1 MIKKILKNLK
11 KAYQSLVYKF
21 YILIKKEEILIKCQN
36 INLLIEIRDP
46 IEREIFFNLS
56 YEEEQIATIVE
67 FSKKN
72 KQDYF
77 LDIGS
82 NCGYYALFIAKIFPN
97 TNVLAF
103 EPIKKTYDKLIKNI
117 HLNDLNR
124 QIQTFNFGLSDANN
138 KVQMRTL
145 IKKGFAQSGGFTVH
159 DKNRELKTN
168 ETLLEANLKIGDELI
183 KYINKKLLIKIDVE
197 GHEINVLKGLSRL
210 IKNNKIYM
218 QIEIFHEN
226 KENIFNF
233 LEKNDFRFV
242 KNINGN
248 RKNDYFFVNY

>member
-1 MIKKILKNLK
+1 MLKFLKKI
-11 KAYQSLVYKF
+11 YESIIYKF
-21 YILIKKEEILIKCQN
+21 YILIGKEEILIKSQN

-56 YEEEQIATIVE
+56 YEEEQIATLVE

-72 KQDYF
+72 KQDFF

-82 NCGYYALFIAKIFPN
+82 NCGYYALFIAKTFPS
-97 TNVLAF
+97 THVIAF
-103 EPIKKTYDKLIKNI
+103 EPIKKTYEKLVKNI
-117 HLNDLNR
+117 HLNNLKK
-124 QIQTFNFGLSDANN
+124 QIQTFNFGLSDTNDE
-138 KVQMRTL
+138 VQMRTL
-145 IKKGFAQSGGFTVH
+145 IKKGFIQSGGFTVN

-168 ETLLEANLKIGDELI
+168 ETLLKADLKIGDEAI

-210 IKNNKIYM
+210 INNNKIYM

-233 LEKNDFRFV
+233 LKKNDFKFI

>member
-82 NCGYYALFIAKIFPN
+82 NCGYYALFIANTFPN
-97 TNVLAF
+97 THVLAF
-103 EPIKKTYDKLIKNI
+103 EPIKKTYDKLIRNI
-117 HLNDLNR
+117 HLNNLNK
-124 QIQTFNFGLSDANN
+124 QIQTFNFGLSDTNN
-138 KVQMRTL
+138 EVQMRTL
-145 IKKGFAQSGGFTVH
+145 IKKGFVQSGGFTVH
-159 DKNRELKTN
+159 NKNRELKTN
-168 ETLLEANLKIGDELI
+168 ETLLKADLKIGDEVI

-197 GHEINVLKGLSRL
+197 GHEINALKGLNHL
-210 IKNNKIYM
+210 LKNNKVYM

-226 KENIFNF
+226 KEDIFNF
-233 LEKNDFRFV
+233 LKKNNFKFI

-248 RKNDYFFVNY
+248 RKNDYFFANY

>member
-1 MIKKILKNLK
+1 MLKFLKKI
-11 KAYQSLVYKF
+11 YESIIYKF
-21 YILIKKEEILIKCQN
+21 YILIGKEEILIKSQN

-56 YEEEQIATIVE
+56 YEEEQIATLVE

-72 KQDYF
+72 KQDFF

-82 NCGYYALFIAKIFPN
+82 NCGYYALFIAKTFPS
-97 TNVLAF
+97 THVIAF
-103 EPIKKTYDKLIKNI
+103 EPIKKTYEKLVKNI
-117 HLNDLNR
+117 HLNNLKK
-124 QIQTFNFGLSDANN
+124 QIQTFNFGLSDTNDE
-138 KVQMRTL
+138 VQMRTL
-145 IKKGFAQSGGFTVH
+145 IKKGFIQSGGFTVN

-168 ETLLEANLKIGDELI
+168 ETLLKADLKIGDEVI

-210 IKNNKIYM
+210 INNNKIYM

-233 LEKNDFRFV
+233 LKKNDFKFN

>member
-1 MIKKILKNLK
+1 MLKFLKKI
-11 KAYQSLVYKF
+11 YESVIYKF
-21 YILIKKEEILIKCQN
+21 YILTGKEEILIKPQN

-56 YEEEQIATIVE
+56 YEEKQIATLVE

-72 KQDYF
+72 EQDYF

-82 NCGYYALFIAKIFPN
+82 NCGYYALFIAKTFPN
-97 TNVLAF
+97 THVIAF

-117 HLNDLNR
+117 HLNNLNN
-124 QIQTFNFGLSDANN
+124 QIQTFNFGLSDTNN
-138 KVQMRTL
+138 VVQMRTL

-159 DKNRELKTN
+159 EKNRELKTN
-168 ETLLEANLKIGDELI
+168 EILLKADLKIGDEAI

-210 IKNNKIYM
+210 INNNKIYM

-233 LEKNDFRFV
+233 LKKNDFKFV

>member
-1 MIKKILKNLK
+1 MLKFLKKI
-11 KAYQSLVYKF
+11 YESVIYKF
-21 YILIKKEEILIKCQN
+21 YILTGKEEILIKPQN

-56 YEEEQIATIVE
+56 YEEKQIATLVE

-72 KQDYF
+72 EQDYF

-82 NCGYYALFIAKIFPN
+82 NCGYYALFIAKTFPN
-97 TNVLAF
+97 THVIAF

-117 HLNDLNR
+117 HLNNLNN
-124 QIQTFNFGLSDANN
+124 QIQTFNFGLSDKNN
-138 KVQMRTL
+138 LVQMRTL

-159 DKNRELKTN
+159 EKNRELKTN
-168 ETLLEANLKIGDELI
+168 EILLKADLKIGDEAI

-210 IKNNKIYM
+210 INNNKIYM

-233 LEKNDFRFV
+233 LKKNDFKFV

>member
-1 MIKKILKNLK
+1 MLKFLKKI
-11 KAYQSLVYKF
+11 YESIIYKF
-21 YILIKKEEILIKCQN
+21 YILIGKEEILIKPQN

-56 YEEEQIATIVE
+56 YEEEQIATLVE

-72 KQDYF
+72 KQDFF

-82 NCGYYALFIAKIFPN
+82 NCGYYALFIAKTFPS
-97 TNVLAF
+97 THVIAF
-103 EPIKKTYDKLIKNI
+103 EPIKKTYEKLVKNI
-117 HLNDLNR
+117 HLNNLKK
-124 QIQTFNFGLSDANN
+124 QIQTFNFGLSDTNDE
-138 KVQMRTL
+138 VQMRTL
-145 IKKGFAQSGGFTVH
+145 IKKGFIQSGGFTVN

-168 ETLLEANLKIGDELI
+168 ETLLKADLKIGDEVI

-210 IKNNKIYM
+210 INNNKIYM

-233 LEKNDFRFV
+233 LKKNDFKFI

>member
-1 MIKKILKNLK
+1 MLKFLKKI
-11 KAYQSLVYKF
+11 YESIIYKF
-21 YILIKKEEILIKCQN
+21 YILIGKEEILIKSQN

-56 YEEEQIATIVE
+56 YEEEQIATLVE

-72 KQDYF
+72 KQDFF

-82 NCGYYALFIAKIFPN
+82 NCGYYALFIAKTFPS
-97 TNVLAF
+97 THVIAF
-103 EPIKKTYDKLIKNI
+103 EPIKKTYEKLVKNI
-117 HLNDLNR
+117 HLNNLKK
-124 QIQTFNFGLSDANN
+124 QIQTFNFGLSDTNDE
-138 KVQMRTL
+138 VQMRTL
-145 IKKGFAQSGGFTVH
+145 IKKGFIQSGGFTVN

-168 ETLLEANLKIGDELI
+168 ETLLKADLKIGDEVI

-210 IKNNKIYM
+210 INNNKIYM

-233 LEKNDFRFV
+233 LEKNNFKFV
-242 KNINGN
+242 KKINGN

>member
-1 MIKKILKNLK
+1 MLKFLKKI
-11 KAYQSLVYKF
+11 YESIIYKF
-21 YILIKKEEILIKCQN
+21 YILIGKEEILIKSQN

-56 YEEEQIATIVE
+56 YEEEQIATLVE
-67 FSKKN
+67 LSKKN
-72 KQDYF
+72 KQDFF

-82 NCGYYALFIAKIFPN
+82 NCGYYALFIAKTFPS
-97 TNVLAF
+97 THVIAF
-103 EPIKKTYDKLIKNI
+103 EPIKKTYEKLVKNI
-117 HLNDLNR
+117 HLNNLKK
-124 QIQTFNFGLSDANN
+124 QIQTFNFGLSDTNDE
-138 KVQMRTL
+138 VQMRTL
-145 IKKGFAQSGGFTVH
+145 IKKGFIQSGGFTVN

-168 ETLLEANLKIGDELI
+168 ETLLKADLKIGDEVI

-210 IKNNKIYM
+210 INNNKIYM

-233 LEKNDFRFV
+233 LKKNDFKFI
-242 KNINGN
+242 KNIHGN

>member
-1 MIKKILKNLK
+1 MLKFLKKI
-11 KAYQSLVYKF
+11 YESIIYKF
-21 YILIKKEEILIKCQN
+21 YILIGKEEILIKSQN

-56 YEEEQIATIVE
+56 YEEEQIATLVE

-72 KQDYF
+72 KQDFF

-82 NCGYYALFIAKIFPN
+82 NCGYYALFIAKTFPS
-97 TNVLAF
+97 THVIAF
-103 EPIKKTYDKLIKNI
+103 EPIKKTYEKLVKNI
-117 HLNDLNR
+117 HLNNLKK
-124 QIQTFNFGLSDANN
+124 QIQTFNFGLSDTNDE
-138 KVQMRTL
+138 VQMRTL
-145 IKKGFAQSGGFTVH
+145 IKKGFIQSGGFTVN

-168 ETLLEANLKIGDELI
+168 ETLLKADLKIGDEVI

-210 IKNNKIYM
+210 INNNKIYM

-233 LEKNDFRFV
+233 LKKNDFKFI

>member
-1 MIKKILKNLK
+1 MLKFLKKI
-11 KAYQSLVYKF
+11 YESIIYKF
-21 YILIKKEEILIKCQN
+21 YILIGKEETLIKSQN

-56 YEEEQIATIVE
+56 YEEEQIATLVE

-72 KQDYF
+72 KQDFF

-82 NCGYYALFIAKIFPN
+82 NCGYYALFIAKTFPS
-97 TNVLAF
+97 THVIAF
-103 EPIKKTYDKLIKNI
+103 EPIKKTYEKLVKNI
-117 HLNDLNR
+117 HLNNLKK
-124 QIQTFNFGLSDANN
+124 QIQTFNFGLSDTNDE
-138 KVQMRTL
+138 VQMRTL
-145 IKKGFAQSGGFTVH
+145 IKKGFIQSGGFTVN

-168 ETLLEANLKIGDELI
+168 ETLLKADLKIGDEVI

-210 IKNNKIYM
+210 INNNKIYM

-233 LEKNDFRFV
+233 LKKNDFKFI

>member
-1 MIKKILKNLK
+1 MLKFLKKI
-11 KAYQSLVYKF
+11 YESIIYKF
-21 YILIKKEEILIKCQN
+21 YILIGKEEILIKSQN

-56 YEEEQIATIVE
+56 YEEEQIATLVE
-67 FSKKN
+67 FSKKI
-72 KQDYF
+72 KQDFF

-82 NCGYYALFIAKIFPN
+82 NCGYYALFIAKTFPS
-97 TNVLAF
+97 THVIAF
-103 EPIKKTYDKLIKNI
+103 EPIKKTYDKLVKNV
-117 HLNDLNR
+117 HLNNLNK
-124 QIQTFNFGLSDANN
+124 QIQTFNFGLSDTNDE
-138 KVQMRTL
+138 VQMRSL
-145 IKKGFAQSGGFTVH
+145 IKKGFIQSGGFTVN
-159 DKNRELKTN
+159 DKDRELKTN
-168 ETLLEANLKIGDELI
+168 ETLVKADLKIGDEVI

-210 IKNNKIYM
+210 INNNKIYM

-233 LEKNDFRFV
+233 LKKNDFKFI

>member
-1 MIKKILKNLK
+1 MLKFLKKI
-11 KAYQSLVYKF
+11 YESIIYKF
-21 YILIKKEEILIKCQN
+21 YILIGKEEILIKSQN

-56 YEEEQIATIVE
+56 YEEEQIATLVE

-72 KQDYF
+72 KQDFF

-82 NCGYYALFIAKIFPN
+82 NCGYYALFIAKTFPS
-97 TNVLAF
+97 THVIAF
-103 EPIKKTYDKLIKNI
+103 EPIKKTYEKLVKNI
-117 HLNDLNR
+117 HLNNLKK
-124 QIQTFNFGLSDANN
+124 QIQTFNFGLSDTNDE
-138 KVQMRTL
+138 VQMRTL
-145 IKKGFAQSGGFTVH
+145 IKKGFIQSGGFTVN

-168 ETLLEANLKIGDELI
+168 ETLLKADLKIGDEVI
-183 KYINKKLLIKIDVE
+183 KYINKNLLIKIDVE

-210 IKNNKIYM
+210 INNNKIYM

-233 LEKNDFRFV
+233 LKKNDFKFI

>member
-1 MIKKILKNLK
+1 MLKFLKKI
-11 KAYQSLVYKF
+11 YESIIYKF
-21 YILIKKEEILIKCQN
+21 YILIGKEEILIKSQN

-56 YEEEQIATIVE
+56 YEEEQIATLVE

-72 KQDYF
+72 KQDFF

-82 NCGYYALFIAKIFPN
+82 NCGYYALFIAKTFPS
-97 TNVLAF
+97 THVIAF
-103 EPIKKTYDKLIKNI
+103 EPIKKTYEKLVKNI
-117 HLNDLNR
+117 HLNNLKK
-124 QIQTFNFGLSDANN
+124 QIQTFNFGLSDTNDE
-138 KVQMRTL
+138 VQMRTL
-145 IKKGFAQSGGFTVH
+145 IKKGFIQSGGFTVN

-168 ETLLEANLKIGDELI
+168 ETLLKADLKIGDEVI

-210 IKNNKIYM
+210 INNNKIYM

-233 LEKNDFRFV
+233 LKKNDFKFI
-242 KNINGN
+242 KNIHGN

>member
-1 MIKKILKNLK
+1 
-11 KAYQSLVYKF
+11 
-21 YILIKKEEILIKCQN
+21 
-36 INLLIEIRDP
+36 
-46 IEREIFFNLS
+46 
-56 YEEEQIATIVE
+56 VE

-72 KQDYF
+72 KQDHF

-82 NCGYYALFIAKIFPN
+82 NCGYYALFIAKTFPN

-117 HLNDLNR
+117 HLNDLNK

-145 IKKGFAQSGGFTVH
+145 TKKGFAQSGGFTVH

-183 KYINKKLLIKIDVE
+183 KYINKKLLIFWKKMILYLLKILTETEKMIISSLIINNGAGE
-197 GHEINVLKGLSRL
+197 GN
-210 IKNNKIYM
+210 
-218 QIEIFHEN
+218 
-226 KENIFNF
+226 
-233 LEKNDFRFV
+233 
-242 KNINGN
+242 
-248 RKNDYFFVNY
+248 

>member
-1 MIKKILKNLK
+1 MLKFLKKI
-11 KAYQSLVYKF
+11 YESIIYKF
-21 YILIKKEEILIKCQN
+21 YILIGKEEILIKSQN

-46 IEREIFFNLS
+46 IEREILFNLS
-56 YEEEQIATIVE
+56 YEEEQIATLVE
-67 FSKKN
+67 LSKKN
-72 KQDYF
+72 KQDFF

-82 NCGYYALFIAKIFPN
+82 NCGYYALFIAKTFPS
-97 TNVLAF
+97 THVIAF
-103 EPIKKTYDKLIKNI
+103 EPIKKTYEKLVKNI
-117 HLNDLNR
+117 HLNNLKK
-124 QIQTFNFGLSDANN
+124 QIQTFNFGLSDTNDE
-138 KVQMRTL
+138 VQMRTL
-145 IKKGFAQSGGFTVH
+145 IKKGFIQSGGFTVN

-168 ETLLEANLKIGDELI
+168 ETLLKADLKIGDEVI
-183 KYINKKLLIKIDVE
+183 KYINKNLLIKIDVE

-210 IKNNKIYM
+210 INNNKIYM

-233 LEKNDFRFV
+233 LKKNDFKFI

>member
-1 MIKKILKNLK
+1 MLKFLKKI
-11 KAYQSLVYKF
+11 YESIIYKF
-21 YILIKKEEILIKCQN
+21 YILIGKEEILIKPQN

-46 IEREIFFNLS
+46 IEREIFFNRS
-56 YEEEQIATIVE
+56 YEEEQIATLVE

-72 KQDYF
+72 KQDFF

-82 NCGYYALFIAKIFPN
+82 NCGYYALFIAKTFPS
-97 TNVLAF
+97 THVIAF
-103 EPIKKTYDKLIKNI
+103 EPIKKTYEKLVKNI
-117 HLNDLNR
+117 HLNNLKK
-124 QIQTFNFGLSDANN
+124 QIQTFNFGLSDTNDE
-138 KVQMRTL
+138 VQMRTL
-145 IKKGFAQSGGFTVH
+145 IKKGFIQSGGFTVN

-168 ETLLEANLKIGDELI
+168 ETLLKADLKIGDEVI

-197 GHEINVLKGLSRL
+197 GHEINALKGLNYL

-226 KENIFNF
+226 KKNIFNF
-233 LEKNDFRFV
+233 LEKNDFKFV

>member
-1 MIKKILKNLK
+1 MLKILRKI
-11 KAYQSLVYKF
+11 YQSIIYKI
-21 YILIKKEEILIKCQN
+21 YILAGKKEILIKPQN

-46 IEREIFFNLS
+46 IEREMFFNLS
-56 YEEEQIATIVE
+56 YEEEQVATLVE
-67 FSKKN
+67 FSKKIE
-72 KQDYF
+72 QDYF

-82 NCGYYALFIAKIFPN
+82 NCGYYALFIAKTFPN
-97 TNVLAF
+97 THVLAF

-117 HLNDLNR
+117 HLNNLNK
-124 QIQTFNFGLSDANN
+124 QIQTFNFGLSDTNDE
-138 KVQMRTL
+138 VQMRTL
-145 IKKGFAQSGGFTVH
+145 IKKGFTQSGGFTVN
-159 DKNRELKTN
+159 DKNRELKKN
-168 ETLLEANLKIGDELI
+168 ETLLKANLKIGDEII

-197 GHEINVLKGLSRL
+197 GHEINALSGLKHL

-218 QIEIFHEN
+218 QIEMFHEN

-233 LEKNDFRFV
+233 LDKNDFKFV

>member
-1 MIKKILKNLK
+1 MLKFLKKI
-11 KAYQSLVYKF
+11 YESIIYKF
-21 YILIKKEEILIKCQN
+21 YILIGKEEILIKSQN

-56 YEEEQIATIVE
+56 YEEEQIATLVE

-72 KQDYF
+72 KQDFF

-82 NCGYYALFIAKIFPN
+82 NCGYYALFIAKTFPS
-97 TNVLAF
+97 THVIAF
-103 EPIKKTYDKLIKNI
+103 EPIKKTYEKLVKNI
-117 HLNDLNR
+117 HYNNLKK
-124 QIQTFNFGLSDANN
+124 QIQTFNFGLSDTNDE
-138 KVQMRTL
+138 VQMRTL
-145 IKKGFAQSGGFTVH
+145 IKKGFIQSGGFTVN

-168 ETLLEANLKIGDELI
+168 ETLLKADLKIGDEVI
-183 KYINKKLLIKIDVE
+183 KYINKNLLIKIDVE

-210 IKNNKIYM
+210 INNNKIYM

-233 LEKNDFRFV
+233 LKKNDFKFI

>member
-1 MIKKILKNLK
+1 MLKFLKKI
-11 KAYQSLVYKF
+11 YESIIYKF
-21 YILIKKEEILIKCQN
+21 YILIGKEEILIKPQN

-46 IEREIFFNLS
+46 IEREIFFNFS
-56 YEEEQIATIVE
+56 YEEEQIATLVE

-72 KQDYF
+72 KQDFF

-82 NCGYYALFIAKIFPN
+82 NCGYYALFIAKTFPS
-97 TNVLAF
+97 THVIAF
-103 EPIKKTYDKLIKNI
+103 EPIKKTYEKLVKNI
-117 HLNDLNR
+117 HLNNLKK
-124 QIQTFNFGLSDANN
+124 QIQTFNFGLSDTNDE
-138 KVQMRTL
+138 VQMRTL
-145 IKKGFAQSGGFTVH
+145 IKKGFIQSGGFTVN
-159 DKNRELKTN
+159 DRNRELKTN
-168 ETLLEANLKIGDELI
+168 ETLLKADLKIGDEVI

-210 IKNNKIYM
+210 INNNKIYM

-233 LEKNDFRFV
+233 LKKNDFKFI

>member
-145 IKKGFAQSGGFTVH
+145 KKK
-159 DKNRELKTN
+159 D
-168 ETLLEANLKIGDELI
+168 LLNQVGLLFMTKI
-183 KYINKKLLIKIDVE
+183 
-197 GHEINVLKGLSRL
+197 
-210 IKNNKIYM
+210 
-218 QIEIFHEN
+218 EN
-226 KENIFNF
+226 
-233 LEKNDFRFV
+233 
-242 KNINGN
+242 
-248 RKNDYFFVNY
+248 